1 MERNALKSRNWGDGT
16 AKSGEKTQPQGR
28 GLSGSVLK
36 VIAVISMLID
46 HTSGHVLSKYKWIY
60 APLIE
65 FQGHKLTWMYILR
78 SFVGRL
84 AFPIFCFLLVEGF
97 IHTRSRIKYAGN
109 LAAFAFFSE
118 IPWNLLH
125 GGAALNYKS
134 QNVLFTLLFG
144 LLGIWA
150 LDHFK
155 EKEQIKGVLITVG
168 LLMVA
173 SYAHADYGVKG
184 YGLILAI
191 YGLRNS
197 KLLMGLVGSALT
209 SWRAGIAFIPI
220 SLYNGERGFIRGKI
234 LKYAFYAIY
243 PVHMLILY
251 LIKRGGI

>member
-1 MERNALKSRNWGDGT
+1 MEGNALEHRDRLDRT
-16 AKSGEKTQPQGR
+16 AGSGEKASLSGR
-28 GLSGSVLK
+28 GISGSALK

-46 HTSGHVLSKYKWIY
+46 HTSGHVLAKYEWMY
-60 APLIE
+60 APLLE

-78 SFVGRL
+78 NFIGRL

-97 IHTRSRIKYAGN
+97 LHTRSRLKYALN
-109 LAAFAFFSE
+109 LGIFAILSE

-125 GGAALNYKS
+125 GGSVLNYKS
-134 QNVLFTLLFG
+134 QSVFFTLLFG

-150 LDHFK
+150 LEYFEK
-155 EKEQIKGVLITVG
+155 EKAKSVLIVVG
-168 LLMVA
+168 LLMV
-173 SYAHADYGVKG
+173 SSFAHADYGAKG

-197 KLLMGLVGSALT
+197 KLLTAVVGSALT

-220 SLYNGERGFIRGKI
+220 SLYNGERGFVRGKV

-243 PVHMLILY
+243 PVHMLVLY